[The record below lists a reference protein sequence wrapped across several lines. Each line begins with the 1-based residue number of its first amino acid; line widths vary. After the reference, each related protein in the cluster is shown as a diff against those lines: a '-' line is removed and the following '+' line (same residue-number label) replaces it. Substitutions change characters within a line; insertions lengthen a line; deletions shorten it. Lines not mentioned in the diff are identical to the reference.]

1 MSMELQTLTNTIRN
15 MINSDVRVYAQTVQK
30 GNRTLTGI
38 SIGKGNTLPTVYME
52 NYENLFQEKGYIGVA
67 SEMIKVCKEVSESR
81 SFDIGNI
88 TSWDYAKEH
97 LQLCIASARTNNGFA
112 TIPYLDLELY
122 FRVKVSEDGTYKVKN
137 EMLDS
142 WGVAK
147 ETILQIAFN
156 SSEYIATSM
165 RDTMVSLLMEQ
176 GVSDEL
182 IEQMLGDTQDAD
194 QTVLSNSTKSFGA
207 SVIYKTELLKE
218 IADKYESDLYI
229 IPSSIHELIALP
241 KEDISVKEMNDMI
254 KEVNANEVSPE
265 EVLSDH
271 VYIFLRDS
279 EEVIW

>member
-15 MINSDVRVYAQTVQK
+15 MVDADTKVYAQMVQK

-38 SIGKGNTLPTVYME
+38 SIGKGETLPMVYME
-52 NYENLFQEKGYIGVA
+52 HYEDIFQEKGYMGVA
-67 SEMIKVCKEVSESR
+67 REMVKTCKEASESR

-97 LQLCIASARTNNGFA
+97 LQLCIAPAGTNNGFV

-122 FRVKVSEDGTYKVKN
+122 FRVKVEDGTYKVKDEILEN
-137 EMLDS
+137 
-142 WGVAK
+142 WGIEK
-147 ETILQIAFN
+147 ETILQIALD
-156 SSEYIATSM
+156 SSEYVATSM

-182 IEQMLGDTQDAD
+182 IEQMLRDTQDAD
-194 QTVLSNSTKSFGA
+194 QTVLSNSIKSFGA
-207 SVIYKTELLKE
+207 SAIYKTELLKE

-229 IPSSIHELIALP
+229 IPSSIHELIALQ
-241 KEDISVKEMNDMI
+241 KEGISAEEMNDMI
-254 KEVNANEVSPE
+254 KEVNANELSPE

-279 EEVIW
+279 EEVTW